1 MDLVAEERKTLS
13 GHYLVPPRLT
23 VRASDCVP
31 VIWNTNARLP
41 TWAFLIAEEHRKVS
55 ATHSRSSLAAWF
67 FVFAFLVQCLVRQEE
82 TEESQNGGAARN
94 V

>member
-13 GHYLVPPRLT
+13 GHYLVPPQTYSQGFRLC
-23 VRASDCVP
+23 RCNLEHKCQA
-31 VIWNTNARLP
+31 
-41 TWAFLIAEEHRKVS
+41 AEEHRKVS
-55 ATHSRSSLAAWF
+55 TTHSRSSLAAWF
-67 FVFAFLVQCLVRQEE
+67 FVFALLVQCLVRQEE